1 MRPMELLIP
10 FFRELLFDNDSA
22 LLVVLV
28 ALGNESSELSLEE
41 WMNWIRDN
49 NSNNNNN
56 P

>member
-1 MRPMELLIP
+1 MSLCLDFVLFPKMRPMELLIP

-41 WMNWIRDN
+41 WMN
-49 NSNNNNN
+49 
-56 P
+56 